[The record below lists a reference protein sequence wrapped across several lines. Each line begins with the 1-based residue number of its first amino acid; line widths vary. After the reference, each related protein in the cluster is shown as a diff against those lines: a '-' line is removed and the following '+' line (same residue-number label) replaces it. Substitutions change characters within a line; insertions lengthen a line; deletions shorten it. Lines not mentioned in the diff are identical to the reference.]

1 MIQASARLSSTKATP
16 TRKAYDY
23 IVIGAGSAGSV
34 IASRLTEDRDVSVL
48 LLEAGGPDRSV
59 YMAMPLAYRLLRTR
73 GLFDWGYMSAPEPFA
88 DNRVVAVARG
98 RVLGGSSSVN
108 GMMYS
113 RGHPRDYDH
122 WARMGAHGWSFSEVL
137 PYFKKSERNWRGE
150 TRWHGGAGPLTVSRG
165 DGLDPLS
172 CALHETARGR
182 GYAVL
187 DDFEAGDP
195 EGFSLP
201 DLTIAEGRRAS
212 ASHAFLSPARRRNNL
227 TVTTYAHATR
237 IVVENGRAI
246 GVEYALRG
254 RLQFARANR
263 EVVLSGGSFASPQ
276 LLMLSGIGPA
286 EHLRRHGIAIQ
297 VDLPGVGRNLQDHV
311 VTPMMFQARQPFAF
325 GRRLRVDRM
334 AWAALRWQL
343 TGRGPA
349 AAVPL
354 TSIAY
359 YRSRPDLDRP
369 DLENIFVPSSMT
381 AQLWFPGWR
390 RPAPDALTS
399 LNVVLRPS
407 SRGFVEL
414 ASSDPLTSP
423 RIQYNLLAE
432 REDVERLKF
441 TVAWTRDLMREA
453 PIRDFVGDEIFP
465 GKDLESDDALEAYAR
480 KTVATAHHA
489 TSTCAIGTVVNA
501 DLQVLGIERLRIAD
515 ASVMP
520 ELIGGHTNAPAMMIG
535 EKAADLLKAR

>member
-1 MIQASARLSSTKATP
+1 MMQASARHA
-16 TRKAYDY
+16 RKAYDY
-23 IVIGAGSAGSV
+23 VVIGAGSAGSV

-59 YMAMPLAYRLLRTR
+59 YMAMPLAYRLLRTK
-73 GLFDWGYMSAPEPFA
+73 GLFDWGYQSAPEPFA

-122 WARMGAHGWSFSEVL
+122 WARMGAHGWSFEEVL
-137 PYFKKSERNWRGE
+137 PYFKRSERNWRGE
-150 TRWHGGAGPLTVSRG
+150 THWHGGAGPLAVSRA
-165 DGLDPLS
+165 DASDPLS
-172 CALHETARGR
+172 CALHDTARRR

-201 DLTIAEGRRAS
+201 DLTIARGRRAS
-212 ASHAFLSPARRRNNL
+212 ASHAFLSPARNRSNL
-227 TVTTYAHATR
+227 TVATHAHATR
-237 IVVENGRAI
+237 IVFENGRAS
-246 GVEYALRG
+246 GVEYVLRG
-254 RLQFARANR
+254 RLQFAGANR
-263 EVVLSGGSFASPQ
+263 EVVLSGGAFASPQ

-286 EHLRRHGIAIQ
+286 DHLRRHGIGVQ

-311 VTPMMFQARQPFAF
+311 VTPMMFKARQPFAF
-325 GRRLRVDRM
+325 GQRLRVDRM
-334 AWAALRWQL
+334 AWSALLWQL

-349 AAVPL
+349 ATVPL

-359 YRSRPDLDRP
+359 HRSRPDLDRP

-390 RPAPDALTS
+390 QPVPDALTS

-414 ASSDPLTSP
+414 TSSDPLAPP

-432 REDVERLKF
+432 RGDVERLKY
-441 TVAWTRDLMREA
+441 TVAWTRDLLRQAPVRE
-453 PIRDFVGDEIFP
+453 FVGEELLP
-465 GKDLESDDALEAYAR
+465 GKDLTNDDALEAYVR

-501 DLQVLGIERLRIAD
+501 DLQVLGVERLRVAD

-535 EKAADLLKAR
+535 EKAADLLRVR